1 MKIKEMFEKPIDRKL
16 QGVVVVG
23 DDDKENIQQE
33 LEEYVVTKELAKHFA
48 ELFENYKTGIIGN
61 TRQNGVWISGF
72 FGSGKSHFLKM
83 VSYLLGNPEIEGK
96 HAIDYF
102 IDDNKIKDS
111 AVLADVKL
119 ASETPTDVILFNIDS
134 KAEQTGKQSKD
145 ALVNVFLKVF
155 NDMQGFYGNHP
166 QLADLEKQLKDDNL
180 YDTFKEK
187 FKEEYGKDWESARSN
202 FDFIEDTLIDVL
214 VDIGFMSET
223 AARNWYEK
231 AISTNYQISIE
242 DFAKR
247 VNDYLK
253 TKEKNHHLVFLVDE
267 IGQYIGDDSQLMLNL
282 QTIQEE
288 LGKKTLGKA
297 WIMVTSQQDID
308 SITKVKGRDFS
319 KIQGRFDTRLSLTSS
334 NADEVIKERVL
345 KKNPDGAGTLEA
357 LYEVKETD
365 LKNKIRFNET
375 AEMKLYS
382 NKKDFVENYPF
393 VPYQFNL
400 LGSVLNSIRMHGAS
414 GKHLSEGERS
424 MLALF
429 KESAQA
435 IMDRETGALVPFYRF
450 YDALENFLDAA
461 HSRVIKQALDN
472 EYINPDHEEDNFNVN
487 VLKVLFLIKY
497 VKELENATL
506 ENITSLMISN
516 VDEDRMDLQN
526 RVEKA
531 LKVLEHETLIQKNQS
546 RYVFLTEE
554 EQEIGR
560 EIDQQDIDTNRVTYK
575 IAETIFE
582 ELLKVTHYKY
592 PKLNNRYIFN
602 LSQSIDDRVF
612 KDRTRNQLEEGLSI
626 RVVTPFTN
634 QYPENLTGLKAV
646 SIQNQEVLIVLSKE
660 DSNYFDEIEKALK
673 IESFSQ
679 YNSAAQID
687 RFKEIVQKK
696 NNERIERLGAA
707 KLSLENSLKD
717 AVVLVNGSEIT
728 SKGNV
733 TQRINDGLEN
743 LVRNIYPRLDYLT
756 QGFNSKDLENM
767 LKEKD
772 QQTLSPENEIE
783 ANRLAQEEV
792 FKEIKN
798 NTVRSTKVPL
808 KSIAD
813 KFMRHPYGFNNDDI
827 NWIIGRLFKRG
838 EITLRLNGENLSLT
852 NKSAE
857 EIAKILTSQR
867 LRDKIMLSAREH
879 IDEKLLKYAR
889 LLLEELGYPAKNL
902 KEDELRKEL
911 DIRLNKKREELEKL
925 NIRTRNGLYPGSEVV
940 REGLSLIREQLGE
953 RENIDYFKSLTNNED
968 AWEDLLEDFEEVES
982 FYRKDSTQLRLFNDA
997 LDKISIYE
1005 KDKSLSNSPEVD
1017 QVVNEIKQIL
1027 EHKSPYRLIPKL
1039 PELINRF
1046 VDAYSTLLEKY
1057 MVQAQTSIKEDRDYI
1072 LDVLSSKPYKQE
1084 YANDFS
1090 NQFKKLLE
1098 DVEAA
1103 NTVLD
1108 IYGIERSSEQKKRD
1122 LLSRINS
1129 LDEKYLKEQEQETQ
1143 KDDIQTTDIKI
1154 ETEPSKQIVRRKNK
1168 KIRSLFGSSYRKL
1181 ESQKDIDTFLEE
1193 LREKLEK
1200 EIINKDIILDL
1211 EF

>member
-1 MKIKEMFEKPIDRKL
+1 MMKIKEMFEKPIDRKL

-33 LEEYVVTKELAKHFA
+33 LEEYVITKELAKHFA

-102 IDDNKIKDS
+102 IDDNKIKDPT
-111 AVLADVKL
+111 VLADVKL

-134 KAEQTGKQSKD
+134 KAEQTGKQSND

-155 NDMQGFYGNHP
+155 NDIQGFYGNLP

-180 YDTFKEK
+180 YDAFKEK
-187 FKEEYGKDWESARSN
+187 FKEEYGKDWKSARSN

-214 VDIGFMSET
+214 VDIGFMSEA
-223 AARNWYEK
+223 AARNWFRK
-231 AISTNYQISIE
+231 ATKTNYHISIE
-242 DFAKR
+242 DFANR

-288 LGKKTLGKA
+288 LAKKTLGKA

-345 KKNPDGAGTLEA
+345 KKNSDGAKTLEA

-365 LKNKIRFNET
+365 LKNKIRFNDT
-375 AEMKLYS
+375 PEMKFYS

-414 GKHLSEGERS
+414 GKHISEGERS

-435 IMDRETGALVPFYRF
+435 IMESETGALVPLYRF
-450 YDALENFLDAA
+450 YDTIENVLDAA
-461 HSRVIKQALDN
+461 HSRVIKQALEN
-472 EYINPDHEEDNFNVN
+472 EYINPDHEDDNFNVN

-506 ENITSLMISN
+506 ENITSLMISS

-560 EIDQQDIDTNRVTYK
+560 EIEQQDIETNRVIHK

-582 ELLKVTHYKY
+582 ELLKETKYKY

-602 LSQSIDDRVF
+602 FSQSIDDRVF
-612 KDRTRNQLEEGLSI
+612 KDRTRNQLEEPLNI
-626 RVVTPFTN
+626 RIITPFTD
-634 QYPENLTGLKAV
+634 QYPEDLLGLKSI
-646 SIQNQEVLIVLSKE
+646 SIQSPEILVVLPKE
-660 DSNYFDEIEKALK
+660 EGSYFDEIEKALK

-679 YNSAAQID
+679 FNSAAQID

-696 NNERIERLGAA
+696 NTERLDRLEAA
-707 KLSLENSLKD
+707 KLSLEDSLKD
-717 AVVLVNGSEIT
+717 AIVLVNGSEIT
-728 SKGNV
+728 SKGNII
-733 TQRINDGLEN
+733 QKIEDGLEN
-743 LVRNIYPRLDYLT
+743 LVRNIYPRLDYIT
-756 QGFNSKDLENM
+756 EGFNSRDLEIM
-767 LKEKD
+767 LDRKD
-772 QQTLSPENEIE
+772 QQTFGPVNGIE
-783 ANRLAQEEV
+783 PNILAQEEI

-798 NTVRSTKVPL
+798 NAIRSTKIPL
-808 KSIAD
+808 KIIAD

-827 NWIIGRLFKRG
+827 NWIIGRLYKRG

-852 NKSAE
+852 DKSAK
-857 EIAKILTSQR
+857 EIANILTNQR
-867 LRDKIMLSAREH
+867 FRDKIMLSAREH

-889 LLLEELGYPAKNL
+889 VLLEELGYPAKNL
-902 KEDELRKEL
+902 KEDELKKEL
-911 DIRLNKKREELEKL
+911 DIRLNKKREVLEKL
-925 NIRTRNGLYPGSEVV
+925 NIRTRNGLYPGSEVI
-940 REGLSLIREQLGE
+940 REGLFLIREQLGE

-968 AWEDLLEDFEEVES
+968 DWEDLLEDLEEVES
-982 FYRKDSTQLRLFNDA
+982 FYRKDSTQLRLFKDA
-997 LDKISIYE
+997 LDKINIYE

-1017 QVVNEIKQIL
+1017 QIVNEIKQIL
-1027 EHKSPYRLIPKL
+1027 KHKSPYRLIPKL
-1039 PELINRF
+1039 PDLLNKF
-1046 VDAYSTLLEKY
+1046 VEAYSTLLEKY
-1057 MVQAQTSIKEDRDYI
+1057 MIQAQTSIEEDRDYI

-1084 YANDFS
+1084 YIIDFS
-1090 NQFKKLLE
+1090 NHFKKLLE
-1098 DVEAA
+1098 DVETA

-1108 IYGIERSSEQKKRD
+1108 IYGIERSSEQKKRA

-1129 LDEKYLKEQEQETQ
+1129 LDEEYLKEQEKP
-1143 KDDIQTTDIKI
+1143 KDDTETTDVKI
-1154 ETEPSKQIVRRKNK
+1154 ETEPPKHIVRRKNK
-1168 KIRSLFGSSYRKL
+1168 TIRSLFGSSYRKL
-1181 ESQKDIDTFLEE
+1181 EGQKDIDTFLDE
-1193 LREKLEK
+1193 LREKLEE